1 MSVNT
6 SIIGKEHGPVEY
18 SWDERDVMLYALG
31 VGAGAAD
38 ASRELHLTTENS
50 RTARLQVLPTFAAL
64 MTGGP
69 PASDQGDFQLSRMLH
84 AEQSVRL
91 HRDLPASGTV
101 RVYGRVTAMEDK
113 GYAAVIRLAHR
124 IEDLAGIPLA
134 DNEQVIFVR
143 GAGGFGGERGARVTW
158 ERPGREPD
166 GALGFTTRPDQALLY
181 RLSGDRNPLHSDP
194 LAARDQ
200 GFERP
205 ILHGMCTY
213 GITAR
218 LLAGELCG
226 GDASRVGEVRARF
239 SSPVLPGET
248 IAVRY
253 WRTADGVLYQA
264 MAGERIVLDH
274 GVFRQRE
281 QQ

>member
-1 MSVNT
+1 MSLNT
-6 SIIGKEHGPVEY
+6 SIIGREHGPVQY
-18 SWDERDVMLYALG
+18 SWTERDVMLYALG

-50 RTARLQVLPTFAAL
+50 RAATLQVLPTFAAL
-64 MTGGP
+64 MMGGP
-69 PASDQGDFQLSRMLH
+69 PASDQGDFRLSQMLH

-91 HRDLPASGTV
+91 HRDLPVSGTV

-113 GYAAVIRLAHR
+113 GSAAVIRLANR
-124 IEDLAGIPLA
+124 IEDSAGVPVA
-134 DNEQVIFVR
+134 ENEQVIFLR
-143 GAGGFGGERGARVTW
+143 GEGGFGGERGAGSTW
-158 ERPGREPD
+158 ARPGREPD
-166 GALGFTTRPDQALLY
+166 GEVSFTTRPDQALLY

-213 GITAR
+213 GIAAR

-239 SSPVLPGET
+239 SSPVMPGDT
-248 IAVRY
+248 LAVRY
-253 WRTADGVLYQA
+253 WRTPDAVLYQVL
-264 MAGERIVLDH
+264 AGDRIVLDH
-274 GVFRQRE
+274 GMFRER
-281 QQ
+281 